1 MANIGALLKDEISRL
16 SRREIRRQTGALRK
30 ASTTYRRNIA
40 ALKRQIS
47 KLERQIKVVSSRA
60 ARAPAAAA
68 AESASG
74 EQSPRFVA
82 KGLRTLRS
90 RLGLSAAQL
99 GTLVGV
105 TGQSIYNWEAKK
117 ATPRREQ
124 LLQLAALRGV
134 GKKEAAA
141 RLAQAAPAASKK
153 PRKTKAKSKVA
164 KTADKAK
171 AKTKSPRKAAKPA
184 SA

>member
-30 ASTTYRRNIA
+30 ASTIYRRNIA
-40 ALKRQIS
+40 ALKRQIG
-47 KLERQIKVVSSRA
+47 KLERQVKLVGARA
-60 ARAPAAAA
+60 TRAPAA
-68 AESASG
+68 SADVAGSG

-82 KGLRTLRS
+82 KGLRTLRT

-117 ATPRREQ
+117 ATPRRQQ
-124 LLQLAALRGV
+124 LLQLAALRGA
-134 GKKEAAA
+134 GKKDIAA
-141 RLAQAAPAASKK
+141 RLAQVAPAAAKK
-153 PRKTKAKSKVA
+153 PRKVKAKSAKPKAKAKAKAKSKS
-164 KTADKAK
+164 T
-171 AKTKSPRKAAKPA
+171 RKVVKPA
-184 SA
+184 TA